1 MLSRQG
7 QWNRS
12 GDLCTG
18 AAIDDSIVFDNP
30 NYNPFI
36 KCDCSSQNGIVCHIT
51 QLKVYVL
58 NVVGVIPD
66 ELWNLTSLFN
76 LQSFGSEIR
85 RNINTNVL
93 NSSGFNGKE
102 QDKYLFSKNKSS
114 FKFLF
119 KYYTTSSHVS
129 LKAFSSTTT
138 SASDQASN
146 ESDSPI
152 TEAEGDEMEFNRVNC
167 LVWVLHE
174 SAGSFSHA
182 IESLELPGS
191 GAELAMAW
199 NGKDVHEWHRRIA
212 YRVAVY
218 ALLKM
223 AIEVEN
229 LLSQDRHNIHAPV
242 KEMIFQFFIKEV
254 VYRIRRKVCSKTSA
268 FSINFLEFKLNRKT
282 FSGVAGIIVA
292 ISCCVAIGKLGPG
305 RISCPMFKMSIEDAS
320 IELMNISYSFVSV
333 DKLHQLATE
342 AGFEPD
348 FLSHFG
354 KKVLPCNNVEELEFW
369 IGLAQ
374 KKLLVAFHRES
385 VLLETKTLHEKVQ
398 ADSLVTLGLFAYL
411 GRKTRKFLSSKGI
424 NDLDEMLKDF
434 LSYLECG
441 SLFIYPEFSSISVYQ
456 LFMEVVTD
464 EIGWLDFYA
473 AFPSF
478 CNQERRSKHH
488 AIQAEKEIILSNVF
502 TVCYDVF
509 SGFAHFTRSAQQPL
523 EAELLAFLLRSGL
536 LKNSETG
543 SSDRIPSLGTKSTSR
558 FSAALEAKE
567 KPTELVTRGNTN
579 NKSQHPFNLRKVRL
593 TGNDSSCQDS
603 SSAGGDAITF
613 VEGTNAAKSNA
624 QQEGLIKKYSIKL
637 MSTSMLEGHK
647 ITERERRKIKR
658 TVNDIT
664 TLIPIT
670 ILMLLPV
677 SAVGHA
683 AMLAAIKRYMPSMI
697 PSPYSTERL
706 DVVKQLERT
715 KKMEV
720 KSWGSLEDPPTM
732 P

>member
-1 MLSRQG
+1 M
-7 QWNRS
+7 
-12 GDLCTG
+12 
-18 AAIDDSIVFDNP
+18 
-30 NYNPFI
+30 
-36 KCDCSSQNGIVCHIT
+36 
-51 QLKVYVL
+51 
-58 NVVGVIPD
+58 
-66 ELWNLTSLFN
+66 
-76 LQSFGSEIR
+76 
-85 RNINTNVL
+85 
-93 NSSGFNGKE
+93 E
-102 QDKYLFSKNKSS
+102 Q
-114 FKFLF
+114 
-119 KYYTTSSHVS
+119 
-129 LKAFSSTTT
+129 
-138 SASDQASN
+138 
-146 ESDSPI
+146 
-152 TEAEGDEMEFNRVNC
+152 
-167 LVWVLHE
+167 
-174 SAGSFSHA
+174 
-182 IESLELPGS
+182 ESLTR
-191 GAELAMAW
+191 MALQ
-199 NGKDVHEWHRRIA
+199 
-212 YRVAVY
+212 VAVY

-242 KEMIFQFFIKEV
+242 KEILFPKMMAAGEFIENQLSMRHSELLQWFRIVELPRIAGFFSSLLK
-254 VYRIRRKVCSKTSA
+254 KW
-268 FSINFLEFKLNRKT
+268 SIEYAG
-282 FSGVAGIIVA
+282 SGVAGIIVA

-441 SLFIYPEFSSISVYQ
+441 SLFIYPEFSSISMYQ

-523 EAELLAFLLRSGL
+523 EAELLAFLLRSQSLLTVCLDDYWAAYDISSSGL

-579 NKSQHPFNLRKVRL
+579 NKPQHPFNLRK
-593 TGNDSSCQDS
+593 DS

-637 MSTSMLEGHK
+637 MSTSMDVWMGTQLLFIDIMTCLELLLRQLEGHK

-683 AMLAAIKRYMPSMI
+683 AILAAIKRYMPSMI

-720 KSWGSLEDPPTM
+720 KSWGNLEDPPTM

>member
-1 MLSRQG
+1 MVSHLSLR
-7 QWNRS
+7 
-12 GDLCTG
+12 LPLLHT
-18 AAIDDSIVFDNP
+18 
-30 NYNPFI
+30 
-36 KCDCSSQNGIVCHIT
+36 
-51 QLKVYVL
+51 
-58 NVVGVIPD
+58 
-66 ELWNLTSLFN
+66 
-76 LQSFGSEIR
+76 QSFGSEIR

-93 NSSGFNGKE
+93 NSSGFNAKE

-242 KEMIFQFFIKEV
+242 KEILFPKMMAAGEFIENQLSMRHSELLQWFRIVELPRIAGFFSSLLK
-254 VYRIRRKVCSKTSA
+254 KW
-268 FSINFLEFKLNRKT
+268 SIEYAG
-282 FSGVAGIIVA
+282 SGVAGIIVA

-441 SLFIYPEFSSISVYQ
+441 SLFIYPEFSSISMYQ

-579 NKSQHPFNLRKVRL
+579 NKPQHPFNLRKVRL

-683 AMLAAIKRYMPSMI
+683 AILAAIKRYMPSMI

-720 KSWGSLEDPPTM
+720 KSWGNLEDPPTM

>member
-1 MLSRQG
+1 MVSHLSLR
-7 QWNRS
+7 
-12 GDLCTG
+12 L
-18 AAIDDSIVFDNP
+18 P
-30 NYNPFI
+30 LLHP
-36 KCDCSSQNGIVCHIT
+36 
-51 QLKVYVL
+51 
-58 NVVGVIPD
+58 
-66 ELWNLTSLFN
+66 
-76 LQSFGSEIR
+76 QSFGSEIR

-93 NSSGFNGKE
+93 NSSGFNAKE

-242 KEMIFQFFIKEV
+242 KEILSPKMMAAGEFIENQLSMRHSELLQWFRIVELPRIAGFFSSLLK
-254 VYRIRRKVCSKTSA
+254 KW
-268 FSINFLEFKLNRKT
+268 SIEYAG
-282 FSGVAGIIVA
+282 SGVAGIIVA

-385 VLLETKTLHEKVQ
+385 VLLETKTLHEKV
-398 ADSLVTLGLFAYL
+398 
-411 GRKTRKFLSSKGI
+411 
-424 NDLDEMLKDF
+424 
-434 LSYLECG
+434 
-441 SLFIYPEFSSISVYQ
+441 
-456 LFMEVVTD
+456 VTD

-473 AFPSF
+473 TFPSF

-523 EAELLAFLLRSGL
+523 EAELLAFLLRSQSLLTVCLDDYWAAYDISSGL

-543 SSDRIPSLGTKSTSR
+543 SSDRIPSLGIKSTSR

-579 NKSQHPFNLRKVRL
+579 NKSQHPFNLRK
-593 TGNDSSCQDS
+593 DS

-637 MSTSMLEGHK
+637 MSTSMDVWMGTQLLFIDIMTCLELLLRQLEGHK

-720 KSWGSLEDPPTM
+720 KSWGNLEDPPTM

>member
-254 VYRIRRKVCSKTSA
+254 VYRIRRK
-268 FSINFLEFKLNRKT
+268 EFKLNRKT

-523 EAELLAFLLRSGL
+523 EAELLAFLLRRWVVIAFLLMFSSSGL

>member
-1 MLSRQG
+1 MVSHLSLR
-7 QWNRS
+7 
-12 GDLCTG
+12 L
-18 AAIDDSIVFDNP
+18 P
-30 NYNPFI
+30 LLHP
-36 KCDCSSQNGIVCHIT
+36 
-51 QLKVYVL
+51 
-58 NVVGVIPD
+58 
-66 ELWNLTSLFN
+66 
-76 LQSFGSEIR
+76 QSFGSEIR

-242 KEMIFQFFIKEV
+242 KEILSPKMMAAGEFIENQLSMRHSELLQWFRIVELPRIAGFFSSLLK
-254 VYRIRRKVCSKTSA
+254 KW
-268 FSINFLEFKLNRKT
+268 SIEYAG
-282 FSGVAGIIVA
+282 SGVAGIIVA

-523 EAELLAFLLRSGL
+523 EAELLAFLLRSQSLLTVCLDDYWAAYDISSSGL

-579 NKSQHPFNLRKVRL
+579 NKSQHPFNLRK
-593 TGNDSSCQDS
+593 DS

-637 MSTSMLEGHK
+637 MSTSMDVWMGTQLLFIDIMTCLELLLRQLEGHK

-683 AMLAAIKRYMPSMI
+683 AMLAAIKR
-697 PSPYSTERL
+697 
-706 DVVKQLERT
+706 
-715 KKMEV
+715 
-720 KSWGSLEDPPTM
+720 SLLHILQSGWM
-732 P
+732 L

>member
-76 LQSFGSEIR
+76 L
-85 RNINTNVL
+85 
-93 NSSGFNGKE
+93 
-102 QDKYLFSKNKSS
+102 
-114 FKFLF
+114 
-119 KYYTTSSHVS
+119 HVS

-254 VYRIRRKVCSKTSA
+254 VYRIRRK
-268 FSINFLEFKLNRKT
+268 EFKLNRKT

-523 EAELLAFLLRSGL
+523 EAELLAFLLRRWVVIAFLLMFSSSGL

-637 MSTSMLEGHK
+637 MSTSMDVWMGTQLLFIDIMTCLELLLRQLEGHK

>member
-1 MLSRQG
+1 MVSHLSLR
-7 QWNRS
+7 
-12 GDLCTG
+12 LPLLHT
-18 AAIDDSIVFDNP
+18 
-30 NYNPFI
+30 
-36 KCDCSSQNGIVCHIT
+36 
-51 QLKVYVL
+51 
-58 NVVGVIPD
+58 
-66 ELWNLTSLFN
+66 
-76 LQSFGSEIR
+76 QSFGSEIR

-93 NSSGFNGKE
+93 NSSGFNAKE

-242 KEMIFQFFIKEV
+242 KEILFPKMMAAGEFIENQLSMRHSELLQWFRIVELPRIAGFFSSLLK
-254 VYRIRRKVCSKTSA
+254 KW
-268 FSINFLEFKLNRKT
+268 SIEYAG
-282 FSGVAGIIVA
+282 SGVAGIIVA

-434 LSYLECG
+434 LS
-441 SLFIYPEFSSISVYQ
+441 LFIYPEFSSISMYQ

-523 EAELLAFLLRSGL
+523 EAELLAFLLRSQSLLTVCLDDYWAAYDISSGL

-579 NKSQHPFNLRKVRL
+579 NKPQHPFNLRKVRL

-683 AMLAAIKRYMPSMI
+683 AILAAIKRYMPSMI

-720 KSWGSLEDPPTM
+720 KSWGNLEDPPTM

>member
-1 MLSRQG
+1 MVSHLSLR
-7 QWNRS
+7 
-12 GDLCTG
+12 LPLLHT
-18 AAIDDSIVFDNP
+18 
-30 NYNPFI
+30 
-36 KCDCSSQNGIVCHIT
+36 
-51 QLKVYVL
+51 
-58 NVVGVIPD
+58 
-66 ELWNLTSLFN
+66 
-76 LQSFGSEIR
+76 QSFGSEIR

-93 NSSGFNGKE
+93 NSSGFNAKE

-242 KEMIFQFFIKEV
+242 KEILFPKMMAAGEFIENQLSMRHSELLQWFRIVELPRIAGFFSSLLK
-254 VYRIRRKVCSKTSA
+254 KW
-268 FSINFLEFKLNRKT
+268 SIEYAG
-282 FSGVAGIIVA
+282 SGVAGIIVA

-441 SLFIYPEFSSISVYQ
+441 SLFIYPEFSSISMYQ

-523 EAELLAFLLRSGL
+523 EAELLAFLLRSQSLLTVCLDDYWAAYDISSGL

-579 NKSQHPFNLRKVRL
+579 NKPQHPFNLRKVRL

-637 MSTSMLEGHK
+637 MSTSMDVWMGTQLLFIDIMTCLELLLRQLEGHK

-683 AMLAAIKRYMPSMI
+683 AILAAIKRYMPSMI

-720 KSWGSLEDPPTM
+720 KSWGNLEDPPTM

>member
-1 MLSRQG
+1 MEHSLS
-7 QWNRS
+7 
-12 GDLCTG
+12 
-18 AAIDDSIVFDNP
+18 I
-30 NYNPFI
+30 
-36 KCDCSSQNGIVCHIT
+36 
-51 QLKVYVL
+51 
-58 NVVGVIPD
+58 
-66 ELWNLTSLFN
+66 
-76 LQSFGSEIR
+76 IR
-85 RNINTNVL
+85 RHE
-93 NSSGFNGKE
+93 KME
-102 QDKYLFSKNKSS
+102 Q
-114 FKFLF
+114 
-119 KYYTTSSHVS
+119 
-129 LKAFSSTTT
+129 
-138 SASDQASN
+138 
-146 ESDSPI
+146 
-152 TEAEGDEMEFNRVNC
+152 
-167 LVWVLHE
+167 
-174 SAGSFSHA
+174 
-182 IESLELPGS
+182 ESLTR
-191 GAELAMAW
+191 MALQ
-199 NGKDVHEWHRRIA
+199 
-212 YRVAVY
+212 VAVY

-242 KEMIFQFFIKEV
+242 KEILSPKMMAAGEFIENQLSMRHSELVQWFRIVELPRIAGFFSSLLK
-254 VYRIRRKVCSKTSA
+254 KW
-268 FSINFLEFKLNRKT
+268 SIEYAG
-282 FSGVAGIIVA
+282 SGVAGIIVA

-305 RISCPMFKMSIEDAS
+305 RISCPMFKMSVEDAS
-320 IELMNISYSFVSV
+320 IELMNISYGFVSV

-354 KKVLPCNNVEELEFW
+354 KKVLPCNTVEELEFW

-488 AIQAEKEIILSNVF
+488 TIQAEKEIILSNVF

-523 EAELLAFLLRSGL
+523 EAELLAFLLRSQSLLTVCLDDYWAAYDISSSGL

-579 NKSQHPFNLRKVRL
+579 NKSQHPFNLRK
-593 TGNDSSCQDS
+593 DS

-613 VEGTNAAKSNA
+613 VEGTNTAKSNA

-637 MSTSMLEGHK
+637 MSTSMDVWMGTQLLFIDIMTCLELLLRQLEGHK
-647 ITERERRKIKR
+647 ITKRERRKIKR

-720 KSWGSLEDPPTM
+720 KSWGNLEDPPTM

>member
-354 KKVLPCNNVEELEFW
+354 KKV
-369 IGLAQ
+369 
-374 KKLLVAFHRES
+374 
-385 VLLETKTLHEKVQ
+385 Q

-637 MSTSMLEGHK
+637 MSTSMDVWMGTQLLFIDIMTCLELLLRQLEGHK

>member
-1 MLSRQG
+1 MVSHLSLRLPHFLY
-7 QWNRS
+7 S
-12 GDLCTG
+12 
-18 AAIDDSIVFDNP
+18 
-30 NYNPFI
+30 
-36 KCDCSSQNGIVCHIT
+36 
-51 QLKVYVL
+51 
-58 NVVGVIPD
+58 
-66 ELWNLTSLFN
+66 
-76 LQSFGSEIR
+76 QSFGSEIR

-93 NSSGFNGKE
+93 NSSGINGKE
-102 QDKYLFSKNKSS
+102 QEKYLFSKNKSS
-114 FKFLF
+114 LEFLF
-119 KYYTTSSHVS
+119 QYYTTSSHVS
-129 LKAFSSTTT
+129 VKALSSTTASA
-138 SASDQASN
+138 SASDQANN
-146 ESDSPI
+146 ESDAPI

-174 SAGSFSHA
+174 SAESFSHA
-182 IESLELPGS
+182 IESLELAGS

-199 NGKDVHEWHRRIA
+199 NGKDVHEWHKRIA

-229 LLSQDRHNIHAPV
+229 LLSQDRHNNRAPV
-242 KEMIFQFFIKEV
+242 KEILSSKMMAAGEFIENQLRMRHSELVQWFRIVELPRIAGFFSSLLKKWSME
-254 VYRIRRKVCSKTSA
+254 YA
-268 FSINFLEFKLNRKT
+268 G
-282 FSGVAGIIVA
+282 SGVAGIIVA
-292 ISCCVAIGKLGPG
+292 ISCCAAIGKLGPG
-305 RISCPMFKMSIEDAS
+305 RISSPMFKMSIEDAS
-320 IELMNISYSFVSV
+320 IELMDISYSFVSV
-333 DKLHQLATE
+333 DMLHQLATE

-354 KKVLPCNNVEELEFW
+354 KKVLPCNNIEELEFW

-374 KKLLVAFHRES
+374 KKLLVAFLRES

-411 GRKTRKFLSSKGI
+411 GRMTRKFLSSKGI
-424 NDLDEMLKDF
+424 NDLDEMVKDF

-478 CNQERRSKHH
+478 GKQERRSKHH
-488 AIQAEKEIILSNVF
+488 TIQAEKEIILSNVF

-523 EAELLAFLLRSGL
+523 EAELLAFLLRSQSLLTVCLDDYWAAYDISSSRL

-543 SSDRIPSLGTKSTSR
+543 SSDRIPSLGTKSTNR

-567 KPTELVTRGNTN
+567 KPTDLVTWGNTN
-579 NKSQHPFNLRKVRL
+579 NKSQHPFNLRK
-593 TGNDSSCQDS
+593 DS
-603 SSAGGDAITF
+603 SSARAF
-613 VEGTNAAKSNA
+613 VEGTYAAKSNT
-624 QQEGLIKKYSIKL
+624 QQEGLIRKYSIKL
-637 MSTSMLEGHK
+637 MSTSTDVWMGTQLLFIDIMTSLELLLRQLKGHM
-647 ITERERRKIKR
+647 ITMRERRKIKR
-658 TVNDIT
+658 TINDIA

-677 SAVGHA
+677 SAIGHA
-683 AMLAAIKRYMPSMI
+683 AMLAAIKKYMPSMI

-720 KSWGSLEDPPTM
+720 QSWGNLEDPPTM

>member
-1 MLSRQG
+1 MVSHLSLR
-7 QWNRS
+7 
-12 GDLCTG
+12 LPLLHT
-18 AAIDDSIVFDNP
+18 
-30 NYNPFI
+30 
-36 KCDCSSQNGIVCHIT
+36 
-51 QLKVYVL
+51 
-58 NVVGVIPD
+58 
-66 ELWNLTSLFN
+66 
-76 LQSFGSEIR
+76 QSFGSEIR

-93 NSSGFNGKE
+93 NSSGFNAKE

-242 KEMIFQFFIKEV
+242 KEILFPKMMAAGEFIENQLSMRHSELLQWFRIVELPRIAGFFSSLLK
-254 VYRIRRKVCSKTSA
+254 KW
-268 FSINFLEFKLNRKT
+268 SIEYAG
-282 FSGVAGIIVA
+282 SGVAGIIVA

-441 SLFIYPEFSSISVYQ
+441 SLFIYPEFSSISMYQ

-523 EAELLAFLLRSGL
+523 EAELLAFLLRSQSLLTVCLDDYWAAYDISSSGL

-579 NKSQHPFNLRKVRL
+579 NKPQHPFNLRKQLSRGRCNNL
-593 TGNDSSCQDS
+593 C
-603 SSAGGDAITF
+603 GGD
-613 VEGTNAAKSNA
+613 
-624 QQEGLIKKYSIKL
+624 QRCQIKCPA
-637 MSTSMLEGHK
+637 
-647 ITERERRKIKR
+647 RRF
-658 TVNDIT
+658 N
-664 TLIPIT
+664 
-670 ILMLLPV
+670 
-677 SAVGHA
+677 
-683 AMLAAIKRYMPSMI
+683 
-697 PSPYSTERL
+697 
-706 DVVKQLERT
+706 
-715 KKMEV
+715 
-720 KSWGSLEDPPTM
+720 
-732 P
+732 

>member
-1 MLSRQG
+1 M
-7 QWNRS
+7 
-12 GDLCTG
+12 
-18 AAIDDSIVFDNP
+18 
-30 NYNPFI
+30 
-36 KCDCSSQNGIVCHIT
+36 
-51 QLKVYVL
+51 
-58 NVVGVIPD
+58 
-66 ELWNLTSLFN
+66 
-76 LQSFGSEIR
+76 
-85 RNINTNVL
+85 
-93 NSSGFNGKE
+93 E
-102 QDKYLFSKNKSS
+102 Q
-114 FKFLF
+114 
-119 KYYTTSSHVS
+119 
-129 LKAFSSTTT
+129 
-138 SASDQASN
+138 
-146 ESDSPI
+146 
-152 TEAEGDEMEFNRVNC
+152 
-167 LVWVLHE
+167 
-174 SAGSFSHA
+174 
-182 IESLELPGS
+182 ESLTR
-191 GAELAMAW
+191 MALQ
-199 NGKDVHEWHRRIA
+199 
-212 YRVAVY
+212 VAVY

-242 KEMIFQFFIKEV
+242 KEILSPKMMAAGEFIENQLSMRHSELLQWFRIVELPRIAGFFSSLLK
-254 VYRIRRKVCSKTSA
+254 KW
-268 FSINFLEFKLNRKT
+268 SIEYAG
-282 FSGVAGIIVA
+282 SGVAGIIVA
-292 ISCCVAIGKLGPG
+292 ISCCVAIGKLDPG

-385 VLLETKTLHEKVQ
+385 VLLETKTLHEKVR

-473 AFPSF
+473 TFPSF

-488 AIQAEKEIILSNVF
+488 AIQAEKEIILSNVL

-523 EAELLAFLLRSGL
+523 EAELLAFLLRSQSLLTVCLDDYWAAYDISSSGL

-567 KPTELVTRGNTN
+567 KPTELVTWGNTN
-579 NKSQHPFNLRKVRL
+579 NKSQHPFNLRK
-593 TGNDSSCQDS
+593 DS

-637 MSTSMLEGHK
+637 MSTSMDVWMGTQLLFIDIMTCLEVLLRQLEGHK

-720 KSWGSLEDPPTM
+720 KSWGNLEDPPTM

>member
-1 MLSRQG
+1 
-7 QWNRS
+7 
-12 GDLCTG
+12 
-18 AAIDDSIVFDNP
+18 
-30 NYNPFI
+30 
-36 KCDCSSQNGIVCHIT
+36 
-51 QLKVYVL
+51 
-58 NVVGVIPD
+58 
-66 ELWNLTSLFN
+66 
-76 LQSFGSEIR
+76 
-85 RNINTNVL
+85 
-93 NSSGFNGKE
+93 
-102 QDKYLFSKNKSS
+102 
-114 FKFLF
+114 
-119 KYYTTSSHVS
+119 
-129 LKAFSSTTT
+129 
-138 SASDQASN
+138 
-146 ESDSPI
+146 
-152 TEAEGDEMEFNRVNC
+152 
-167 LVWVLHE
+167 
-174 SAGSFSHA
+174 
-182 IESLELPGS
+182 
-191 GAELAMAW
+191 
-199 NGKDVHEWHRRIA
+199 
-212 YRVAVY
+212 
-218 ALLKM
+218 
-223 AIEVEN
+223 
-229 LLSQDRHNIHAPV
+229 
-242 KEMIFQFFIKEV
+242 
-254 VYRIRRKVCSKTSA
+254 
-268 FSINFLEFKLNRKT
+268 
-282 FSGVAGIIVA
+282 
-292 ISCCVAIGKLGPG
+292 
-305 RISCPMFKMSIEDAS
+305 MFKMSIEDAS

-441 SLFIYPEFSSISVYQ
+441 SLFIYPEFSSISMYQ

-523 EAELLAFLLRSGL
+523 EAELLAFLLRSQSLLTVCLDDYWAAYDISSSGL

-579 NKSQHPFNLRKVRL
+579 NKSQHPFNLRK
-593 TGNDSSCQDS
+593 DS

-637 MSTSMLEGHK
+637 MSTSMDVWMGTQLLFIDIMTCLELLLRQLEGHK

-683 AMLAAIKRYMPSMI
+683 AILAAIKRYMPSMI

>member
-1 MLSRQG
+1 MVSHLSLR
-7 QWNRS
+7 
-12 GDLCTG
+12 L
-18 AAIDDSIVFDNP
+18 P
-30 NYNPFI
+30 LLHP
-36 KCDCSSQNGIVCHIT
+36 
-51 QLKVYVL
+51 
-58 NVVGVIPD
+58 
-66 ELWNLTSLFN
+66 
-76 LQSFGSEIR
+76 QSFGSEIR

-93 NSSGFNGKE
+93 NSSGFNAKE

-242 KEMIFQFFIKEV
+242 KEILSPKMMAAGEFIENQLSMRHSELLQWFRIVELPRIAGFFSSLLK
-254 VYRIRRKVCSKTSA
+254 KW
-268 FSINFLEFKLNRKT
+268 SIEYAGRKT

-385 VLLETKTLHEKVQ
+385 VLLETKTLHEKV
-398 ADSLVTLGLFAYL
+398 
-411 GRKTRKFLSSKGI
+411 
-424 NDLDEMLKDF
+424 
-434 LSYLECG
+434 
-441 SLFIYPEFSSISVYQ
+441 
-456 LFMEVVTD
+456 VTD

-473 AFPSF
+473 TFPSF

-523 EAELLAFLLRSGL
+523 EAELLAFLLRSQSLLTVCLDDYWAAYDISSGL

-543 SSDRIPSLGTKSTSR
+543 SSDRIPSLGIKSTSR

-579 NKSQHPFNLRKVRL
+579 NKSQHPFNLRK
-593 TGNDSSCQDS
+593 DS

-637 MSTSMLEGHK
+637 MSTSMDVWMGTQLLFIDIMTCLELLLRQLEGHK

-720 KSWGSLEDPPTM
+720 KSWGNLEDPPTM

>member
-1 MLSRQG
+1 MVSHLSLR
-7 QWNRS
+7 
-12 GDLCTG
+12 LPLLHT
-18 AAIDDSIVFDNP
+18 
-30 NYNPFI
+30 
-36 KCDCSSQNGIVCHIT
+36 
-51 QLKVYVL
+51 
-58 NVVGVIPD
+58 
-66 ELWNLTSLFN
+66 
-76 LQSFGSEIR
+76 QSFGSEIR

-93 NSSGFNGKE
+93 NSSGFNAKE

-242 KEMIFQFFIKEV
+242 KEILFPKMMAAGEFIENQLSMRHSELLQWFRIVELPRIAGFFSSLLK
-254 VYRIRRKVCSKTSA
+254 KW
-268 FSINFLEFKLNRKT
+268 SIEYAGRKT

-441 SLFIYPEFSSISVYQ
+441 SLFIYPEFSSISMYQ

-523 EAELLAFLLRSGL
+523 EAELLAFLLRSQSLLTVCLDDYWAAYDISSGL

-579 NKSQHPFNLRKVRL
+579 NKPQHPFNLRKVRL

-683 AMLAAIKRYMPSMI
+683 AILAAIKRYMPSMI

-720 KSWGSLEDPPTM
+720 KSWGNLEDPPTM